1 MTARADSGRSEVRG
15 SELRNSVVIPE
26 GPWETQTVRLIPFLV
41 GFYFS
46 FRAILVLV
54 AVRVFLLEPR
64 MGVAL
69 GLDTEFA
76 LLLLVGFHAA
86 GPFVRSTESLRRQ
99 TSFRWVLVFLLYSG
113 CSLAWSG
120 TVSLSASFLYWC
132 GLAAD
137 VVLVFALLLVD
148 PVVEVA
154 HSLMRGFVCATCVLA
169 FVAWMMPVGA
179 DLRLGD
185 PDYFNTNQIGN
196 LCAFAIFLA
205 QYLASRKDG
214 QWTPAIVFLILTMVR
229 SLSKTT
235 LVAFLVSE
243 VFFLLLNRSMSR
255 KSKISIVGCGA
266 LVVLVFWGLFES
278 YYHVYTTA
286 GNQAQTLTG
295 RVAIWSYSL
304 QASLEKPWFGNGFDA
319 MWKVFP
325 PFGNEQFE
333 ARHAENE
340 LLQQFFAYG
349 VVGVGLLCGLY
360 GSICRSLR
368 RLPLG
373 TSRTLLASLMLFILI
388 RGCAEAEP
396 FDLLFPLW
404 AITVFS
410 AVFAETR
417 VPNSQ
422 ASSISVSGTVWQ
434 SAGRVPL

>member
-1 MTARADSGRSEVRG
+1 MTARADSGRSEVSG
-15 SELRNSVVIPE
+15 SELRNSIVFPE
-26 GPWETQTVRLIPFLV
+26 VPGATQTVRLIPLLV

-46 FRAILVLV
+46 FRAIVVLV
-54 AVRVFLLEPR
+54 AVRVFVLEPR
-64 MGVAL
+64 VGVAL
-69 GLDTEFA
+69 DLLSEFA
-76 LLLLVGFHAA
+76 LLLLAAFQAA
-86 GPFVRSTESLRRQ
+86 GPFVRSAKSLRRQ
-99 TSFRWVLVFLLYSG
+99 TSFRWVVVFLLYSG

-137 VVLVFALLLVD
+137 VVLVYAILLVY
-148 PVVEVA
+148 PAVEVA
-154 HSLMRGFVCATCVLA
+154 HSLMRGFVCATSVLA

-185 PDYFNTNQIGN
+185 SEYFNTNQIGN
-196 LCAFAIFLA
+196 LCAFAVFLA

-214 QWTPAIVFLILTMVR
+214 QWKPAIIFLILTLVR

-243 VFFLLLNRSMSR
+243 GFFLLLNQSMSR
-255 KSKISIVGCGA
+255 KAKMSIVGGGA

-278 YYHVYTTA
+278 YYDVYTSA

-319 MWKVFP
+319 MWRVFP

-360 GSICRSLR
+360 GSVCRSLR

-373 TSRTLLASLMLFILI
+373 TSRTLLASLMLFVLI

-404 AITVFS
+404 AITMFS
-410 AVFAETR
+410 AIVAEIR
-417 VPNSQ
+417 VPKSQ
-422 ASSISVSGTVWQ
+422 TSSNRVSGTVWQ
-434 SAGRVPL
+434 SAGRVPS